1 PGAVIGSDGFG
12 LAPDH
17 GAWIKI
23 PQLGGVQIGD
33 DVEIGANTTIDRGAL
48 EDTVIEDGVKLDN
61 QIQIA
66 HNVRIGAHS
75 AIAACAGI
83 AGSARIGKRCQIG
96 GGAGI
101 NGHIE
106 IADDVIIT
114 GMAMVT
120 KSITRPGVYS
130 SGIPAQENALWHR
143 QVVRLRQLDDI
154 AERLKNLETRLQE
167 K

>member
-1 PGAVIGSDGFG
+1 
-12 LAPDH
+12 
-17 GAWIKI
+17 
-23 PQLGGVQIGD
+23 
-33 DVEIGANTTIDRGAL
+33 
-48 EDTVIEDGVKLDN
+48 
-61 QIQIA
+61 
-66 HNVRIGAHS
+66 
-75 AIAACAGI
+75 
-83 AGSARIGKRCQIG
+83 
-96 GGAGI
+96 AGI

-130 SGIPAQENALWHR
+130 SGIPAQENARWHR